1 MFGGGV
7 SMKYIKDP
15 MSAFTHLIGVIL
27 SIIAVYSLV
36 KKSYIIGSTLH
47 VAAFAIFGTSLILLY
62 LASTLYHIIDRPK
75 ALSNI
80 LHRIDHMMIFVL
92 IAGTYTP
99 ICLIPLRGT
108 IGLTLLSI
116 IWSVAIAG
124 ILFKIF
130 WMNAPRWINT
140 GIYIGMGWMIV
151 IAIFPLIQTLSS
163 VAILWLFAGG
173 ISYTLGA
180 VIYGTKWPR
189 ISSKWFGFH
198 EIFHVFVLIGSFCH
212 FIMMYQY
219 VILY

>member
-1 MFGGGV
+1 
-7 SMKYIKDP
+7 MKYIKDP